1 MSGGFRPNMEV
12 RFIASSIIADLPP
25 RRYEL
30 APFHCPMSHVL
41 LTERLAHL
49 SGAGDLLQWCRRPT
63 ALRDLNPTYVG
74 SGSNSVIQRCR
85 LNVRLLESG
94 HGCAICEYTPA
105 VR

>member
-12 RFIASSIIADLPP
+12 RFIASSKIADLPP

-41 LTERLAHL
+41 PTERLAHL

-63 ALRDLNPTYVG
+63 AVVQETYCAAGSQPDL
-74 SGSNSVIQRCR
+74 CR
-85 LNVRLLESG
+85 LRVKLG
-94 HGCAICEYTPA
+94 HSAMSAQCPVA
-105 VR
+105 